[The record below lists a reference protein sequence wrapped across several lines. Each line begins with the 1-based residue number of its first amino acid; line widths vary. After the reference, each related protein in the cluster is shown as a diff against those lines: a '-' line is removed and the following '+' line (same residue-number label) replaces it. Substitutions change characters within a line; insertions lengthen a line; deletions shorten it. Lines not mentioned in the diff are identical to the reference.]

1 MDEDVK
7 EDVTRRK
14 IKGQEKKM
22 SFGAVFKAVVLIYVS
37 GRIYGYIEENNTN
50 PKKKLQNVLENWKG
64 VSMVSPWTM
73 EKRKNRSNIRERS

>member
-50 PKKKLQNVLENWKG
+50 PKKKLQNVLEN
-64 VSMVSPWTM
+64 
-73 EKRKNRSNIRERS
+73 